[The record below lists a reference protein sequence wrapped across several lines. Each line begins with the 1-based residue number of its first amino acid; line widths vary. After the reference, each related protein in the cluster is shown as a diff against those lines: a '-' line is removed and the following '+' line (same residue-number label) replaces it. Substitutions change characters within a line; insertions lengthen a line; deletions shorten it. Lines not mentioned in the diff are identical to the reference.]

1 MGVKGTILLMKS
13 LKITLTVKDATDL
26 LEHIQ
31 HTKFNPSIKKRIQ
44 TFVDDNQILKKV
56 EHFLVKNELSPFWI
70 PTIQELGRYKGGY
83 QLVKDIS
90 ELGGLKYVRAEYA
103 EYINR
108 RYDFKKLYDL
118 LSHMQRVESS
128 KEIPQSPEIMA
139 LVKQS
144 DLEEEIPVEEESD
157 AFPVWRKSNTKKSG
171 LWM

>member
-1 MGVKGTILLMKS
+1 MKS
-13 LKITLTVKDATDL
+13 LKITLTLKDATDL

-31 HTKFNPSIKKRIQ
+31 HTKFNPSIKKKIQ
-44 TFVDDNQILKKV
+44 TFVDDNQILKKI
-56 EHFLVKNELSPFWI
+56 ENFLVKNELSPFWI
-70 PTIQELGRYKGGY
+70 PTIQELGKYKGGY

-118 LSHMQRVESS
+118 LSHIQRLESS
-128 KEIPQSPEIMA
+128 KELSQPPEIMA

-144 DLEEEIPVEEESD
+144 DSEEESEEVSD
-157 AFPVWRKSNTKKSG
+157 VYKVWDKPNTKRSG

>member
-1 MGVKGTILLMKS
+1 MKS

-31 HTKFNPSIKKRIQ
+31 HTKFNPSIKKKIQ
-44 TFVDDNQILKKV
+44 TFVDDNQILKKI
-56 EHFLVKNELSPFWI
+56 ENFLVKNELSPFWI
-70 PTIQELGRYKGGY
+70 PTIQELGKHKGGY

-128 KEIPQSPEIMA
+128 KEVSQPQPPDIVA

-144 DLEEEIPVEEESD
+144 DSEEESEEVSD
-157 AFPVWRKSNTKKSG
+157 VYKVWNKPNTKRSG